1 MQMKPSLEVQ
11 LHLHQKKLVSNDY
24 KLTTTSVFYTL
35 LVASMN
41 ITS

>member
-11 LHLHQKKLVSNDY
+11 LHLHQKKLVLNDY
-24 KLTTTSVFYTL
+24 KVTTTVFYTL

>member
-11 LHLHQKKLVSNDY
+11 LHLHQKKLVLNDY
-24 KLTTTSVFYTL
+24 KVTTTSVFYTL
-35 LVASMN
+35 VASMN